1 MYPMERYMKTLK
13 GYVRNKARLKGS
25 IEKGYVIEEALRF
38 YTKCLQNFTTTM

>member
-1 MYPMERYMKTLK
+1 MEHYTKTLK

-25 IEKGYVIEEALRF
+25 TVEGYAIEEALRF